1 MSRLARRFLI
11 PSLVLVSIG
20 AGAQNNGKSEP
31 PHLVARLSYE
41 SSGAIRREGVR
52 HVCLTVS
59 SDGSYRMVRL
69 AGILPTVRLQGKMPN
84 DQLQTLIK
92 LLQAEKF
99 RSLSGDH
106 GSGLIRQQAETF
118 IAEIPLTAKQ
128 ALSAAPQDSVPQAK
142 RVQWLNA
149 DRTNPFPDSVA
160 NVVDWLGQFQP
171 KDGKTFEYSDFPD
184 VCPSG
189 GVRLL
194 QPTIAVNRP

>member
-1 MSRLARRFLI
+1 MPRLARRFLI
-11 PSLVLVSIG
+11 LFLVLVSIG
-20 AGAQNNGKSEP
+20 ACAQDSGKTGS

-41 SSGAIRREGVR
+41 SSGTFPLEGVR

-59 SDGSYRMVRL
+59 SDGSYRMVRS
-69 AGILPTVRLQGKMPN
+69 AGILPTMRLLGKMRN
-84 DQLQTLIK
+84 DQLQALIK

-99 RSLSGDH
+99 RSLSGDY
-106 GSGLIRQQAETF
+106 GGGLIRRQAETF
-118 IAEIPLTAKQ
+118 IAEIPLPAKQ
-128 ALSAAPQDSVPQAK
+128 ALAGTPQDSAPQAK
-142 RVQWLNA
+142 RFEWLNA
-149 DRTNPFPDSVA
+149 DQTNPFPDSVA
-160 NVVDWLGQFQP
+160 NVVDWLGEFQP